1 MITCQECEAEYE
13 IVHDSVSEPEYCP
26 FCSAKLRY
34 EEDEEEVGEDDWYPD
49 P

>member
-13 IVHDSVSEPEYCP
+13 IVHDSVSDPEYCP
-26 FCSAKLRY
+26 FCASKLII
-34 EEDEEEVGEDDWYPD
+34 EDDLIDEDEDIWD